1 VVLFFRADPGSTV
14 FNYAGTLD
22 DNGKGGSET
31 FTETL
36 AGGETWEAFL
46 VSWGGPD
53 TIQVRIE
60 KAN

>member
-1 VVLFFRADPGSTV
+1 M